1 MTNPIVLTEFD
12 FERLERI
19 ATRLRSRVGKKSVAD
34 ALELELDRATI
45 VDSRKVPSDVV
56 TMNSQVTVCDL
67 GTHETEVLHIVYP
80 GAATLDKRAVSVLT
94 PLGMALLGVR
104 AGEEVTC
111 SLPGETR
118 RLRVESVSYQPEAA
132 GRFDL

>member
-1 MTNPIVLTEFD
+1 MTNPIVLTESD

-19 ATRLRSRVGKKSVAD
+19 ATRLRSRVGKKSVAA
-34 ALELELDRATI
+34 ALELELDRAKI
-45 VDSRKVPSDVV
+45 VDSRKVPADVV
-56 TMNSQVTVCDL
+56 TMNSEVTVYDL
-67 GTHETEVLHIVYP
+67 GTNEREVFHVVYP
-80 GAATLDKRAVSVLT
+80 GATLDKRAVSVLT

-132 GRFDL
+132 GRYDL